1 MFMTFYATNWSYGC
15 QLRQPSSL
23 CPAAIQKQ
31 HCRFASSTRSSR
43 GRAGDERRVIVYKRV
58 PSWWYPVLP
67 TCRQHA
73 KARCREVVSAAWQRS
88 STGAPQHWSA
98 AAPPQGLSSVPL
110 RSALCWQQP
119 PHTLSCGGGSG
130 RRGKRGSA
138 PLGGRASESIA
149 RQGPKVSPFHEL
161 DHARGARGRPEILA
175 RRAWGRE
182 YMNMTVTQL
191 LTLGCARV
199 GAREELVTVCACAM
213 FERLSALDVERHSMF
228 TCLPGDRLARTSP
241 WGSWTSFAT
250 AATAAATPPL
260 PSLVHFDYLS
270 GGTCCAGETRCLLG
284 AVIGRVGVRNW
295 RVGWGKLQ
303 RQRLWLQ
310 AGSLRCCGQTA
321 VRQGFT
327 CTESVR
333 VGARDKPK
341 CACVFASWKCVS
353 LCYIIS

>member
-149 RQGPKVSPFHEL
+149 RQGPKVSPFHV
-161 DHARGARGRPEILA
+161 GARPTRDTCA
-175 RRAWGRE
+175 
-182 YMNMTVTQL
+182 
-191 LTLGCARV
+191 ARV
-199 GAREELVTVCACAM
+199 GAGIYEHDCYAAAYARLRPCGRTGGTCHGLRVCHVRAPVSARCWK
-213 FERLSALDVERHSMF
+213 ALDVHV
-228 TCLPGDRLARTSP
+228 PA
-241 WGSWTSFAT
+241 
-250 AATAAATPPL
+250 
-260 PSLVHFDYLS
+260 
-270 GGTCCAGETRCLLG
+270 
-284 AVIGRVGVRNW
+284 W
-295 RVGWGKLQ
+295 R
-303 RQRLWLQ
+303 
-310 AGSLRCCGQTA
+310 
-321 VRQGFT
+321 
-327 CTESVR
+327 
-333 VGARDKPK
+333 
-341 CACVFASWKCVS
+341 
-353 LCYIIS
+353 